1 MAQITK
7 SLSLDVSR
15 QNRRRAILA
24 KQFDNGSRFLN
35 IQLNNEGEPITVAQN
50 SVVLINA
57 TRADGASES
66 FVGGVND
73 DGSVTVPITYWMLE
87 VPGKVMCD
95 VSVISELESKLSTLG
110 FAIEVEKANGTG
122 DDIAET
128 EDCGILVQL
137 ISDVKRLE
145 DNFKSVFVRYS
156 ANADGTDY
164 SDVWSDGMQYIG
176 IANTDTEP
184 SDKSGYIWCKF
195 AADEKESNVTVDAEL
210 SLESENPVQNKAVT
224 QEFKAF
230 NDAVG
235 EINRRVSS
243 LESGGIGGGSEYE
256 IPTFDLAAMGLPN
269 MVLGGN
275 SVRLETDTTE
285 IMAALDKGAVRFDFA
300 IEAEGDTMPVH
311 VIMNNFAVAGFQ
323 YICTHFIADVNAI
336 VAFMISA
343 GIIVGVFA
351 PFPSGSGGVSSWND
365 LTDKPFGGYFQEIYI
380 DHSQVDTSVSATI
393 PDPSTG
399 DLLTLIKLSDET
411 VDRANIV
418 GITFEAFF
426 PDGSS
431 QSVVVAESD
440 IVLQWEQGV
449 VLAPMGVPMLIC
461 YQSGVYEL
469 EFGGTTGTI
478 EIPEV
483 GCYAID
489 YAVSELAASKMTCN
503 TLKQLDNKYLEP
515 FEFKAGEKTEIIP
528 EGTQDGFVEYSDAGI
543 YVYDLGG
550 YIGFFSEGEKYTFS
564 FDGKVYDVTAKRY
577 VDSSEDLDVVYIGN
591 LGLTGFGEVTSEPF
605 VFYEMPVAKQSSI
618 VTNIAGTSHTIGLWK
633 GEPDK
638 WLLKEECL
646 PFDAIAA
653 YIDNYIDEALGGDY

>member
-87 VPGKVMCD
+87 VPDKVMCD

-195 AADEKESNVTVDAEL
+195 AADAKESNVTVDAEL

-243 LESGGIGGGSEYE
+243 LESGGVGG
-256 IPTFDLAAMGLPN
+256 
-269 MVLGGN
+269 
-275 SVRLETDTTE
+275 
-285 IMAALDKGAVRFDFA
+285 
-300 IEAEGDTMPVH
+300 
-311 VIMNNFAVAGFQ
+311 
-323 YICTHFIADVNAI
+323 
-336 VAFMISA
+336 
-343 GIIVGVFA
+343 
-351 PFPSGSGGVSSWND
+351 GSGGVTSWND
-365 LTDKPFGGYFQEIYI
+365 LTDKPFGENEDG
-380 DHSQVDTSVSATI
+380 
-393 PDPSTG
+393 
-399 DLLTLIKLSDET
+399 T
-411 VDRANIV
+411 V
-418 GITFEAFF
+418 
-426 PDGSS
+426 
-431 QSVVVAESD
+431 
-440 IVLQWEQGV
+440 
-449 VLAPMGVPMLIC
+449 
-461 YQSGVYEL
+461 
-469 EFGGTTGTI
+469 
-478 EIPEV
+478 
-483 GCYAID
+483 
-489 YAVSELAASKMTCN
+489 
-503 TLKQLDNKYLEP
+503 KQLDNKYLEP
-515 FEFKAGEKTEIIP
+515 FDGIDAEELLPSRDGQSSLTDLGIYAISSNSTEEMFDRWHGNGDNTIMGNI
-528 EGTQDGFVEYSDAGI
+528 FVE
-543 YVYDLGG
+543 
-550 YIGFFSEGEKYTFS
+550 
-564 FDGKVYDVTAKRY
+564 FDGITYECAQQRLTELDGGVAVGNCTAFGGT
-577 VDSSEDLDVVYIGN
+577 GN
-591 LGLTGFGEVTSEPF
+591 NEPF
-605 VFYEMPVAKQSSI
+605 IITM
-618 VTNIAGTSHTIGLWK
+618 IAGTNQDENGNVTDVYVWMIAALTDTAPAEHQYRVYQPFD
-633 GEPDK
+633 EPK
-638 WLLKEECL
+638 YMLKEECL

>member
-57 TRADGASES
+57 TRADGARES

-87 VPGKVMCD
+87 MPGKVMCD
-95 VSVISELESKLSTLG
+95 VSVISEQESKLSTLG

-122 DDIAET
+122 EDIADT

-164 SDVWSDGMQYIG
+164 SDVWSDGMHYIG

-195 AADEKESNVTVDAEL
+195 AADEKESNVTVDTEL

-230 NDAVG
+230 NEAVG

-243 LESGGIGGGSEYE
+243 LESGGVGGGS
-256 IPTFDLAAMGLPN
+256 D
-269 MVLGGN
+269 
-275 SVRLETDTTE
+275 
-285 IMAALDKGAVRFDFA
+285 
-300 IEAEGDTMPVH
+300 
-311 VIMNNFAVAGFQ
+311 
-323 YICTHFIADVNAI
+323 
-336 VAFMISA
+336 
-343 GIIVGVFA
+343 GVT
-351 PFPSGSGGVSSWND
+351 SWND
-365 LTDKPFGGYFQEIYI
+365 LTDKPFGENEDG
-380 DHSQVDTSVSATI
+380 
-393 PDPSTG
+393 
-399 DLLTLIKLSDET
+399 T
-411 VDRANIV
+411 V
-418 GITFEAFF
+418 
-426 PDGSS
+426 
-431 QSVVVAESD
+431 
-440 IVLQWEQGV
+440 
-449 VLAPMGVPMLIC
+449 
-461 YQSGVYEL
+461 
-469 EFGGTTGTI
+469 
-478 EIPEV
+478 
-483 GCYAID
+483 
-489 YAVSELAASKMTCN
+489 
-503 TLKQLDNKYLEP
+503 KQLDNKYLAILNYEASGETDYLPSYTATNTFLELAGGISAFMLIPETTKEVFDAWMANQDNVTVVYDNVTYNCAIQEIQGMKVVGNLASMGGTGNNEP
-515 FEFKAGEKTEIIP
+515 FALGVIQEDADLYMWVIISTVDTAPTEHTVRVYRDVP
-528 EGTQDGFVEYSDAGI
+528 E
-543 YVYDLGG
+543 
-550 YIGFFSEGEKYTFS
+550 
-564 FDGKVYDVTAKRY
+564 
-577 VDSSEDLDVVYIGN
+577 
-591 LGLTGFGEVTSEPF
+591 
-605 VFYEMPVAKQSSI
+605 
-618 VTNIAGTSHTIGLWK
+618 
-633 GEPDK
+633 K

-653 YIDNYIDEALGGDY
+653 YIDDYIDEALGGDY